1 MNNMFCSL
9 AVFLLEYLK
18 LLLSSVFILKLKVNH
33 NKKTTGIFIATLIAV
48 GLVSFT
54 IDVSSYSIIL
64 SVIGIL
70 LILYEQSQ
78 KRKIGLVFIIYF
90 FISLVDMASESCV
103 YFFLD
108 ISTADAIEKYWIT
121 FFADSLSL
129 ILISIYSVVVSRNNH
144 TVFMQS
150 LPASYIF
157 IFIVGGIAQVFYIA
171 CVQFFQIQKN
181 NENSYKG
188 TVALILSISGSIVFI
203 IFCLLLLKNK
213 NKNEMLIRNSEINAK
228 LLKTQEEYYK
238 MLLKKEDETKKF
250 RHDIKNHIFCM
261 YTLFKNKKYDELER
275 YFLDIQNTLEV
286 LRSGV
291 NTGNVLI
298 DAIINDISSCHKDVS
313 LVWKGCMPNSMKI
326 SSMNLCTVFSNL
338 ISNAY
343 EAAEKA
349 DDKRVFVSVKVLE
362 TNLFVS
368 VKNHAAE
375 PVTADGSIISSKT
388 ESGHGYGISNVRQ
401 CVEEIKGSF
410 NISFEN
416 GFFTAEVIFPNVI

>member
-1 MNNMFCSL
+1 
-9 AVFLLEYLK
+9 
-18 LLLSSVFILKLKVNH
+18 
-33 NKKTTGIFIATLIAV
+33 
-48 GLVSFT
+48 
-54 IDVSSYSIIL
+54 
-64 SVIGIL
+64 
-70 LILYEQSQ
+70 
-78 KRKIGLVFIIYF
+78 
-90 FISLVDMASESCV
+90 
-103 YFFLD
+103 
-108 ISTADAIEKYWIT
+108 
-121 FFADSLSL
+121 
-129 ILISIYSVVVSRNNH
+129 
-144 TVFMQS
+144 
-150 LPASYIF
+150 
-157 IFIVGGIAQVFYIA
+157 
-171 CVQFFQIQKN
+171 
-181 NENSYKG
+181 
-188 TVALILSISGSIVFI
+188 
-203 IFCLLLLKNK
+203 
-213 NKNEMLIRNSEINAK
+213 
-228 LLKTQEEYYK
+228 

-275 YFLDIQNTLEV
+275 YFLDMQNTLEI

-410 NISFEN
+410 NIGFEN
-416 GFFTAEVIFPNVI
+416 GVFTAEVIFPNVI